1 MQAPKP
7 SPFAHKAVDSL
18 PEMLLM
24 YGSQA
29 ASILYYEVLDLPLPE
44 LEKLKI
50 VKVGKLCS
58 TKNLVASGSP
68 YSRSATCGAEC
79 TICKHTVNGIMHGH

>member
-1 MQAPKP
+1 
-7 SPFAHKAVDSL
+7 
-18 PEMLLM
+18 MLLM

-50 VKVGKLCS
+50 VKVAPMS
-58 TKNLVASGSP
+58 ARHSKNILVTSRVDVKIISLFSGS
-68 YSRSATCGAEC
+68 
-79 TICKHTVNGIMHGH
+79 NGWKSSPAQLSSLVCQVQ